1 MEYIIQFAPH
11 ELEIL
16 KREQDGVEGDVP
28 PEVKDIRAY
37 RVVVGNDVLPRQ
49 DSPRQ
54 ASATPKVS
62 SPVPWPGI
70 SPTPPAQTKPSSN
83 NPFAALNSLVSRY
96 PFGQTTSDP
105 TKRTEENEAPRL
117 KATGADWRFGETQ
130 PKVERPATRE
140 SPKETKEPSKETSK
154 PWVPFTVVVLALFG
168 SLGGN
173 VYMGWITWE
182 TRARYHALVRRRKK
196 GEHFRR
202 ETTYDSDTEAEEE

>member
-37 RVVVGNDVLPRQ
+37 RVVVGSDVLPRQ
-49 DSPRQ
+49 DPPKQ
-54 ASATPKVS
+54 ASVTPKAS
-62 SPVPWPGI
+62 SPPPWPGI
-70 SPTPPAQTKPSSN
+70 SPAPSAPTRWSPY
-83 NPFAALNSLVSRY
+83 NPISSLVSRY
-96 PFGQTTSDP
+96 PFGQTASDP
-105 TKRTEENEAPRL
+105 TKRTEENESPRP
-117 KATGADWRFGETQ
+117 KATGADWPSGETR

-140 SPKETKEPSKETSK
+140 TPKETKEPSKETSK
-154 PWVPFTVVVLALFG
+154 PWLPFTVVVLALFG

-173 VYMGWITWE
+173 AYMGWITWE

-196 GEHFRR
+196 GEHSRR